1 MRTNRRLA
9 SFKKQVWKYIQ
20 LEICWN
26 QERSQLIYENRR
38 LQRTL
43 GTKYNHA
50 RKEISRLQGVLMAT
64 KRAHWQKENER
75 YQADLNNTLYEI
87 KVEGKD
93 GAIKN
98 EKTTPAKVQE

>member
-1 MRTNRRLA
+1 
-9 SFKKQVWKYIQ
+9 
-20 LEICWN
+20 
-26 QERSQLIYENRR
+26 
-38 LQRTL
+38 
-43 GTKYNHA
+43 
-50 RKEISRLQGVLMAT
+50 MAT

-93 GAIKN
+93 GAIKT

>member
-93 GAIKN
+93 GAIKT